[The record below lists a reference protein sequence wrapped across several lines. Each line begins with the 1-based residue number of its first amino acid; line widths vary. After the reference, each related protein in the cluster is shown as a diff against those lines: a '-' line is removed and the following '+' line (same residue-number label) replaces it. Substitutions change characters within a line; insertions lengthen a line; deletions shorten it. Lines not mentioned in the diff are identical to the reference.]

1 MKNRDTILLEEA
13 YTKVSE
19 GKYTDNYGRS
29 KFKPQG
35 QPLSPYDDSARLASK
50 REEQTAGEEEESVED
65 WKARTGGNAPQ
76 ASSSV
81 GVSAPSAPQTEI
93 DASKFQGK
101 NISYR
106 MNQYDGFEVVIDGK
120 TVGNPDLSSSQAKY
134 IVSLLGDAEKN
145 KNDHTLQNW
154 YKTAIK
160 DI

>member
-1 MKNRDTILLEEA
+1 MKNKDTILLEEA
-13 YTKVSE
+13 YAKVNE
-19 GKYTDNYGRS
+19 GKYTDNYGIS
-29 KFKPQG
+29 KFKPKG
-35 QPLSPYDDSARLASK
+35 RPLSPYDDSARLASK

-81 GVSAPSAPQTEI
+81 RVSAPQTEI

-106 MNQYDGFEVVIDGK
+106 MNQYDGFEIVIDGK

-145 KNDHTLQNW
+145 KNDHTLQSW

>member
-1 MKNRDTILLEEA
+1 MKSKDQTLLEEA
-13 YTKVSE
+13 YIKVSE

-35 QPLSPYDDSARLASK
+35 RPLSPYDDSARLASK
-50 REEQTAGEEEESVED
+50 EEEQAAGEEEESVGD
-65 WKARTGGNAPQ
+65 WKARTSGNTPQ
-76 ASSSV
+76 AS
-81 GVSAPSAPQTEI
+81 PSATVSTPQTEI

-134 IVSLLGDAEKN
+134 IVGLLGDVEKN
-145 KNDHTLQNW
+145 KNDYTLQSW